1 MGRASV
7 ALHLEQ
13 DGIEVVGLGMHFD
26 ELPVGR
32 KFRTVGR
39 TITEADLV
47 AFVNATGFTEVLF
60 TNTEFLRQTSDIK
73 GRLVPGALVYSMA
86 EGLLM
91 QAAMQHTG
99 FAFLEMEMKVHA
111 PTLVGQ
117 TISVMC
123 EVTEARAS
131 NSRPDRGLVRTLNT
145 VLNEKGQV
153 LMTYTPLRFVKR
165 VV

>member
-1 MGRASV
+1 M
-7 ALHLEQ
+7 ALKLEK

-26 ELPVGR
+26 EMPVGR

-47 AFVNATGFTEVLF
+47 SFINATGFTEVLF
-60 TNTEFLRQTSDIK
+60 TDTEFLREESDIK
-73 GRLVPGALVYSMA
+73 GRLVPGALVFSFA

-99 FAFLEMEMKVHA
+99 FAFLEMDMKVHR
-111 PTLVGQ
+111 PTLVGH
-117 TISVMC
+117 TIHVVC

-131 NSRPDRGLVRTLNT
+131 NSRPDRGLVRTHNT
-145 VLNEKGQV
+145 VLNEKGDV
-153 LMTYTPLRFVKR
+153 LMTYSPLRFVKR
-165 VV
+165 VTG

>member
-1 MGRASV
+1 MGIYRDK
-7 ALHLEQ
+7 
-13 DGIEVVGLGMHFD
+13 DGVEIVGLGMHFD

-32 KFRTVGR
+32 KFKTVGR

-60 TNTEFLRQTSDIK
+60 TNTEFVRENSDIK

-91 QAAMQHTG
+91 QSAMQYTG
-99 FAFLEMEMKVHA
+99 FAFLEMELKVHM
-111 PTLVGQ
+111 PTLVGN
-117 TISVMC
+117 TIHVVC
-123 EVTEARAS
+123 EVTEARVS
-131 NSRPDRGLVRTLNT
+131 NSRSDRGLVRTLNT
-145 VLNEKGQV
+145 VMNEKGEA

-165 VV
+165 GSPV